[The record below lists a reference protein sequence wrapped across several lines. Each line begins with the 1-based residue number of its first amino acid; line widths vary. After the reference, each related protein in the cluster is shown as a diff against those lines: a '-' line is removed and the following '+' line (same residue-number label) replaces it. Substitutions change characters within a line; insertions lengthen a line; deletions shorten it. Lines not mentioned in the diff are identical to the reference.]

1 MCMTQKCSKLDLDK
15 YVLVCVVVCSMC
27 LLGPPVKAGAQ
38 LRTFQWQKLIGMNSA
53 KSEIQEIA
61 NVLRI
66 TDGEDV

>member
-1 MCMTQKCSKLDLDK
+1 MISPQPDGVCTSRPYTNRHTHADNHETVGNHPDTMNKNHFSVTKKL
-15 YVLVCVVVCSMC
+15 
-27 LLGPPVKAGAQ
+27 
-38 LRTFQWQKLIGMNSA
+38 LRMNSA

>member
-1 MCMTQKCSKLDLDK
+1 MNKNHFSVTKKL
-15 YVLVCVVVCSMC
+15 
-27 LLGPPVKAGAQ
+27 
-38 LRTFQWQKLIGMNSA
+38 LRMNSA